1 MQRPARKLSAFSL
14 IFFIF
19 FFFIMPVLWYVKHD
33 IIARGCLLKM
43 DSLKLDAKHVQKRIE
58 STPEYMRKL
67 FIMPDSSD
75 RFMEFGAHLL
85 DLIHDFFKERG
96 GIHSSISMEK
106 LAGLFSTT
114 EMPAEPHLIK
124 DVLNEIKHNIIRH
137 SVKVANPYY
146 IGHMTSAVP
155 YFMILL
161 EMIAV
166 SLNQNQVKIESAKAS
181 SFVEREFLCWIHQ
194 LIYRGE
200 DVFYKKQIQNPQ
212 IAMGNITS
220 DGTIA
225 NMTALAMAM
234 ARAFPP
240 DGRDFKGIRAEGLVR
255 ALEHYGFRQALI
267 FVSRRG
273 HYSICKAGSILG
285 IGDQSVIRVPVQPC
299 INKIDIGK
307 LRSLVASIR
316 KEDRAAGKPS
326 KFVALVG
333 IAGTTETGNIDDL
346 DALSEVAR
354 EIGAHF
360 HVDAAWGGGALL
372 MEGARDMMRGIEKA
386 DSVTIDGHKLLYS
399 PNSMG
404 ICVFRNVS
412 DSRFLYHTSDYIIR
426 KGSVDQ
432 GRFTIEG
439 SRPFA
444 CLKPWASI
452 KIFGKMGYRLLF
464 EHARNL
470 QKTFVELIEQ
480 DPLFELMNYP
490 ELFIIIYRFVPEEL
504 KAALD
509 RLMKSPRKNAERI
522 TAINKIIN
530 ELNTELHKTIRDH
543 DMSFVSRTRIE
554 STRYSPRRV
563 VVLRAITINP
573 NTEPAMLRQILKE
586 HRRMGIKLWRNMKDN
601 CLDARGRL
609 RRRQADN

>member
-1 MQRPARKLSAFSL
+1 
-14 IFFIF
+14 
-19 FFFIMPVLWYVKHD
+19 
-33 IIARGCLLKM
+33 M
-43 DSLKLDAKHVQKRIE
+43 DSLKLGAIHIQKRIE

-96 GIHSSISMEK
+96 GIHSSISLEK
-106 LAGLFSTT
+106 LSEIFSTT
-114 EMPAEPHLIK
+114 EMPTEPHLIK
-124 DVLNEIKHNIIRH
+124 DVLDEIKHNIIKH

-181 SFVEREFLCWIHQ
+181 SFVEREFLCWVHQ
-194 LIYRGE
+194 LIFRGE
-200 DVFYKKQIQNPQ
+200 ESFYKKQIQNPKV
-212 IAMGNITS
+212 AMGNITS

-225 NMTALAMAM
+225 NMTALTMAI
-234 ARAFPP
+234 AKAFPP
-240 DGRDFKGIRAEGLVR
+240 DNRGFKGIHAEGLVR
-255 ALEHYGFRQALI
+255 ALDHYGYRQALI

-273 HYSICKAGSILG
+273 HYSICKAGSLLG
-285 IGDQSVIRVPVQPC
+285 IGDQAVIRVPVQPC
-299 INKIDIGK
+299 INKIDVAR
-307 LRSLVASIR
+307 LRSLIDGIR
-316 KEDRAAGKPS
+316 KEDRAVGKPS
-326 KFVALVG
+326 KFIALVG

-346 DALSEVAR
+346 DALAEVAE

-386 DSVTIDGHKLLYS
+386 DSVTIDGHKLLYA

-404 ICVFRNVS
+404 ICVFKNVY
-412 DSRFLYHTSDYIIR
+412 DSRYLYHTSDYIIR

-439 SRPFA
+439 SRPFS

-452 KIFGKMGYRLLF
+452 KIFGKTGYKLLF
-464 EHARNL
+464 DHARNL
-470 QKTFVELIEQ
+470 QNTFVKLIEQ
-480 DPLFELMNYP
+480 DPLFELMNHP

-504 KAALD
+504 KSALD
-509 RLMKSPRKNAERI
+509 RLAENPRKNAERI

-530 ELNTELHKTIRDH
+530 DLNTELHKTIRDH

-573 NTEPAMLRQILKE
+573 NTEPSMLRQILKE
-586 HRRMGIKLWRNMKDN
+586 HRRMGIKLWRKMKDN

-609 RRRQADN
+609 KLRTAGI